1 MNRKQKRINRTPRYL
16 LGKDVFD
23 DVVRTGVP
31 ETTIPAKVD
40 REILCCTGNCYIIF
54 FGPVVHLFIEED
66 MYVECIFRLC
76 R

>member
-1 MNRKQKRINRTPRYL
+1 MNRKQAHQPDTTVSF
-16 LGKDVFD
+16 GKDVFD
-23 DVVRTGVP
+23 DVVHGCSGNYN
-31 ETTIPAKVD
+31 PAKID
-40 REILCCTGNCYIIF
+40 QEILCCTGNCYIIF